1 MEEDNTTT
9 LYFYPSRVKIIIISI
24 LVIVFLI
31 GGTAM
36 CFIAFKNE
44 DYLISLLGG
53 VIATFFVLMVPV
65 IVKKI
70 IKPLPF
76 LVLTK
81 KEIILNQGTKNPVS
95 IKWKDVERYK
105 IQGHHIGAKSFT
117 SFTFLDFILYDEE
130 KYKEQMSK
138 TKPKLNGIGTIEGK
152 PSTVSIFLDHIKIA
166 EQDLLL
172 YALDNITSPNFDVKN
187 ISKPKITE
195 RIDSFLAPF
204 MNQINHEYFKKSYL
218 LGLILT
224 IFSMVLFYW
233 GDKEMS
239 SANYM
244 FISFVFFPFAKLMF
258 DAMIGF
264 KLKSTIEIQSNTNK
278 YVYQLIYIFSC
289 FLLFLISPFVGPI
302 GILFLITSALHR
314 WIKRRQHNK

>member
-44 DYLISLLGG
+44 DYPISLLGG
-53 VIATFFVLMVPV
+53 VIATFFVLMMPA

-105 IQGHHIGAKSFT
+105 IQAHHINSISLT
-117 SFTFLDFILYDEE
+117 CLDFILYDEE

-138 TKPKLNGIGTIEGK
+138 TKPKLNGIGTIDGK
-152 PSTVSIFLDHIKIA
+152 PCTVSIFLDHIKIA

-187 ISKPKITE
+187 VSKPKVTE

-204 MNQINHEYFKKSYL
+204 TNQINHEYFKKSYL

-264 KLKSTIEIQSNTNK
+264 KLKSTIEKQSNTNQ

>member
-1 MEEDNTTT
+1 
-9 LYFYPSRVKIIIISI
+9 
-24 LVIVFLI
+24 
-31 GGTAM
+31 M
-36 CFIAFKNE
+36 CYTAFKNE
-44 DYLISLLGG
+44 DYFMSLLGG
-53 VIATFFVLMVPV
+53 VIAIFSTISIPLF
-65 IVKKI
+65 IKNI
-70 IKPLPF
+70 IKPVPYLA
-76 LVLTK
+76 LTEKELIMNPGAK
-81 KEIILNQGTKNPVS
+81 KPIL
-95 IKWKDVERYK
+95 IKWEDVEGYR
-105 IQGHHIGAKSFT
+105 IRTVHTRFNT
-117 SFTFLDFILYDEE
+117 LTFIEIVLYDEE
-130 KYKEQMSK
+130 KYKKQM
-138 TKPKLNGIGTIEGK
+138 TKINRKFNAIGTMGGNFNLF
-152 PSTVSIFLDHIKIA
+152 SIQLEQIKVT
-166 EQDLLL
+166 ERDLLL
-172 YALDNITSPNFDVKN
+172 YALDNITSPDFDIKDVPK
-187 ISKPKITE
+187 SKITE
-195 RIDSFLAPF
+195 KMESFT
-204 MNQINHEYFKKSYL
+204 NQINHEYFKKSYL

-244 FISFVFFPFAKLMF
+244 IISFVFFPFAKLMF